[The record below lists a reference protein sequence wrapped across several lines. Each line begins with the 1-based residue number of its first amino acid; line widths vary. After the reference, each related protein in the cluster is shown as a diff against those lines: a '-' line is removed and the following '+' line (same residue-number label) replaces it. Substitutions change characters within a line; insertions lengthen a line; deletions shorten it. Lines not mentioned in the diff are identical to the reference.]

1 MSTEDRHRE
10 MVASLVKDGAQIK
23 DEMTP
28 QQAHLLHMAAGAA
41 GEGGELLDA
50 IKKHS
55 IYQKPLDLE
64 NVIEE
69 LGDLEFF
76 MEGLRDALGIQR
88 EVTLAANMRKLSKRY
103 SSGSFSNAEAQN
115 RADKAEDPLKGIGT
129 NKIVVLYGPMASGK
143 TRNAEAIAAHFGCTN
158 IVDNFA
164 SGGAVGGGAS
174 TPGYPVIAPGTLLI
188 VTASE
193 VSAYALRKAIVEYC
207 PEALNT
213 LMAIVSIS
221 EALAAIA
228 PAEAV

>member
-88 EVTLAANMRKLSKRY
+88 EVTLAHNMRKLSKRY

-115 RADKAEDPLKGIGT
+115 RADKADPLKGIGT
-129 NKIVVLYGPMASGK
+129 DKIVVLYGPMASGK

-164 SGGAVGGGAS
+164 SGGAVGGGA
-174 TPGYPVIAPGTLLI
+174 TRGPLNVEAGTLLI

-193 VSAYALRKAIVEYC
+193 VSAYALRKDITRHN
-207 PEALNT
+207 PDALNT
-213 LMAIVSIS
+213 LMAIIPIS